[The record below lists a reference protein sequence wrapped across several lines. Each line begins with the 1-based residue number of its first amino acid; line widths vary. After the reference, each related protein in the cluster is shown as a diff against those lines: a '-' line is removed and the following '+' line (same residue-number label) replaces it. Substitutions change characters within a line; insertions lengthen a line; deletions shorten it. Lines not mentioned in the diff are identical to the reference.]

1 MMKKLML
8 AVATLIATMG
18 FAFAQVDV
26 NKADQAALDSVKG
39 IGPAKSKQIIDE
51 RTKGG
56 EFKDWAD
63 FENRVKG
70 IGAKNS
76 VKLSEAGLQ
85 VNGQAKAGAA
95 AKPAAAAKESKAA
108 AKEAKADAK
117 AAAKDSASMAK
128 DGKEAKPAAVEAKKD
143 AKPATDMKKDAKPS
157 ADAAKP
163 AVTAEAAKAKKDE
176 VKK

>member
-1 MMKKLML
+1 MMKKLLL
-8 AVATLIATMG
+8 AVATMIATMG

-63 FENRVKG
+63 FESRVKG

-76 VKLSEAGLQ
+76 SKLSEAGLQ

-95 AKPAAAAKESKAA
+95 AKPAAAAKEAKPAA
-108 AKEAKADAK
+108 AA
-117 AAAKDSASMAK
+117 MAK
-128 DGKEAKPAAVEAKKD
+128 DGKEAKPAVEAKKD
-143 AKPATDMKKDAKPS
+143 AKPAAEVKKDVKPS

-163 AVTAEAAKAKKDE
+163 AVTADAGKAKKDE
-176 VKK
+176 AKK